1 MHHLSLP
8 RPFTPDLKPICS
20 TNPFLHS
27 HSSGSIWTTRIESGF
42 GLGTDLGYCASAFC
56 FCFFFYIFYS
66 VRGYVNYRLSWM
78 HRQLGLFSPRWTRSI
93 VLQSVATHGKGRTG
107 LYYVM
112 LSNVIRPKLFDVGFD
127 YWLSHEGTSKLLRVR
142 EHIGGNKDD
151 SDPDYVL
158 RYPQPLS
165 CRFSR
170 FESIR
175 YRIQQSHQ
183 HCTVPLLRFV
193 IIWGDNVS
201 RNMTLWH
208 CTVLHNWSSSDVSVE
223 SIWCRARW
231 PTRHAAFVGN

>member
-1 MHHLSLP
+1 MTLFTIIMSVVESISSYFIPVHFTSCTHHLITVPIFALMHHLSLP

-66 VRGYVNYRLSWM
+66 VRGYLNYRLSWM

-127 YWLSHEGTSKLLRVR
+127 YWLSDEGTSK
-142 EHIGGNKDD
+142 
-151 SDPDYVL
+151 Y
-158 RYPQPLS
+158 
-165 CRFSR
+165 
-170 FESIR
+170 
-175 YRIQQSHQ
+175 
-183 HCTVPLLRFV
+183 CTAVA
-193 IIWGDNVS
+193 
-201 RNMTLWH
+201 
-208 CTVLHNWSSSDVSVE
+208 
-223 SIWCRARW
+223 RARAY
-231 PTRHAAFVGN
+231 RR